1 MEDIVIK
8 SVIKVCNREELSE
21 NEKKLIDSAIES
33 TNNSYSPYSHFS
45 VGAAVLLDDD
55 NIIPGCNQENAAFGV
70 TICAERSALFAA
82 GAMHP
87 EKKVVAIAIA
97 ARDENGNLLEQ
108 PVTPCGSCRQALI
121 EAETRYGGK
130 IAILLYGT
138 NVIYRIDGIAQLMPL
153 SFSTYS

>member
-8 SVIKVCNREELSE
+8 SVIKVCKREELSE
-21 NEKKLIDSAIES
+21 NERKLIDSAIES
-33 TNNSYSPYSHFS
+33 TNKSYSPYSHFS
-45 VGAAVLLDDD
+45 VGAAVLLDDG

-87 EKKVVAIAIA
+87 DKKVVAIAIT
-97 ARDENGNLLEQ
+97 ARDENSNLLEQ

-138 NVIYRIDGIAQLMPL
+138 NAIYRIDGIAQLMPL

>member
-21 NEKKLIDSAIES
+21 NERKLIDSAIES

-45 VGAAVLLDDD
+45 VGAAALLDDD
-55 NIIPGCNQENAAFGV
+55 NIVPGCNQENAAFGV

-97 ARDENGNLLEQ
+97 ARAENGNLLEQ
-108 PVTPCGSCRQALI
+108 PVTPCGSCRQALL
-121 EAETRYGGK
+121 EYE
-130 IAILLYGT
+130 ILAK
-138 NVIYRIDGIAQLMPL
+138 NDIKVILVGCDEIYVLKSIKSLLPL
-153 SFSTYS
+153 AFSEF

>member
-1 MEDIVIK
+1 M
-8 SVIKVCNREELSE
+8 
-21 NEKKLIDSAIES
+21 
-33 TNNSYSPYSHFS
+33 
-45 VGAAVLLDDD
+45 LDDD
-55 NIIPGCNQENAAFGV
+55 NIVPGCNQENAAFGV

-130 IAILLYGT
+130 ITILLYGT
-138 NVIYRIDGIAQLMPL
+138 NAIYRIDGIAQNGDTTFARTTCAWAVYAR
-153 SFSTYS
+153 S